1 MFSVVA
7 SLPNWRV
14 AVGDCSRCPH
24 TTHYVKRTT
33 LRQQSDLA
41 APRGR
46 RARGRL
52 HVAGGR
58 REAEAKIAVAAGMSS
73 ASCGEGMSGKE
84 DGVACVRARETA
96 APESARLRRA
106 LRTATRTSGGRLA
119 LRRRGL
125 RGNKLTSPATH
136 NEHCYGSTNTQESHY
151 LGLMS
156 IIIYSKS
163 CTHTVF
169 TSSHTSPT
177 LLLI

>member
-1 MFSVVA
+1 MTW
-7 SLPNWRV
+7 PHRV
-14 AVGDCSRCPH
+14 AAAREGAS
-24 TTHYVKRTT
+24 TW
-33 LRQQSDLA
+33 S

-46 RARGRL
+46 WATRGRSGDCCRCGYVVCKL
-52 HVAGGR
+52 WRGNVWEGGW
-58 REAEAKIAVAAGMSS
+58 
-73 ASCGEGMSGKE
+73 C
-84 DGVACVRARETA
+84 CVRACARDGGPREREVA
-96 APESARLRRA
+96 SR